1 MKGNTIMNTDA
12 YKVLK
17 LISGENIICEL
28 TEDDGKYEISN
39 PLLMHV
45 HPSISKSGMSE
56 SLMLSRWV
64 QPFTEQESFAIDPK
78 HVIIMLPA
86 SPGLSL
92 YYEGVLNKIEGAME
106 QLSTMEDI
114 DIDIDIDKEEIY
126 DELLLKLNVE
136 AKSIH

>member
-1 MKGNTIMNTDA
+1 MTTMSTDT

-28 TEDDGKYEISN
+28 TEDDGKYEISK

-45 HPSISKSGMSE
+45 HPNITIGGMTE

-64 QPFTEQESFAIDPK
+64 QPFTEQKYFKIDPK

-86 SPGLSL
+86 SPGLSV
-92 YYEGVLNKIEGAME
+92 YYEDILNKIEG
-106 QLSTMEDI
+106 STERIPLLDQINEED
-114 DIDIDIDKEEIY
+114 IY
-126 DELLLKLNVE
+126 DELLEDLEPESKI
-136 AKSIH
+136 IH

>member
-1 MKGNTIMNTDA
+1 MTTMSTDT

-28 TEDDGKYEISN
+28 TEDDGKYEISK

-45 HPSISKSGMSE
+45 HPNITIGGMTE

-64 QPFTEQESFAIDPK
+64 QPFTEQKYFKIDPK

-86 SPGLSL
+86 SPGLSV
-92 YYEGVLNKIEGAME
+92 YYEDILNKIEG
-106 QLSTMEDI
+106 STERIPLLDQINEED
-114 DIDIDIDKEEIY
+114 IY
-126 DELLLKLNVE
+126 DELLEDLEPDN
-136 AKSIH
+136 KSIH

>member
-1 MKGNTIMNTDA
+1 MNTDT

-28 TEDDGKYEISN
+28 TEDDGKYEISR

-45 HPSISKSGMSE
+45 HPNITIGGMTE

-64 QPFTEQESFAIDPK
+64 QPFTEQTYFEIDPK

-86 SPGLSL
+86 SPGLSV
-92 YYEGVLNKIEGAME
+92 YYEGVLNKIEGGTE
-106 QLSTMEDI
+106 RIPLGDHINED
-114 DIDIDIDKEEIY
+114 DIY
-126 DELLLKLNVE
+126 DDLLEDLEPESKI
-136 AKSIH
+136 IH

>member
-1 MKGNTIMNTDA
+1 MNTDT

-28 TEDDGKYEISN
+28 EKTIGGTYEISR

-45 HPSISKSGMSE
+45 RPSITVSGMTE

-64 QPFTEQESFAIDPK
+64 QPFTEQKSFEINPK

-86 SPGLSL
+86 SPGLSV
-92 YYEGVLNKIEGAME
+92 YYEGVLNKLEEGGEEIAV
-106 QLSTMEDI
+106 TKI
-114 DIDIDIDKEEIY
+114 DEEEIY
-126 DELLLKLNVE
+126 DELLEELETESN
-136 AKSIH
+136 SIH